1 MNKPESLLT
10 PVVTMDDDL
19 ISVAHITR
27 PQGIRGEVIADLLTD
42 FPERFSKLG
51 AVTVRKASGELV
63 TLQLQQSRPHKG
75 RVVLKF
81 SGIDDMNSAETL
93 RGARVLITAD
103 QLVKLPK
110 DSFYEFDLVDC
121 EVITA
126 DGRLI
131 GKVTGVQRFGA
142 APLLVVNDGER
153 EHLIPLASSICTDV
167 NIEQKRIV
175 VDPPEGLLD
184 L

>member
-1 MNKPESLLT
+1 
-10 PVVTMDDDL
+10 MDDDL
-19 ISVAHITR
+19 ISVAHIAR

-42 FPERFSKLG
+42 FPERFSKLS
-51 AVTVRKASGELV
+51 AVTVKKASGELA
-63 TLQLQQSRPHKG
+63 TLQLQQARLHNG

-121 EVITA
+121 EVVTA
-126 DGRLI
+126 DGQFL

-142 APLLVVNDGER
+142 APLLVVNDGGR

-167 NIEQKRIV
+167 NVAQKRVV

>member
-1 MNKPESLLT
+1 
-10 PVVTMDDDL
+10 MDDDL
-19 ISVAHITR
+19 ISVAHIAR

-42 FPERFSKLG
+42 FPERFSKLS
-51 AVTVRKASGELV
+51 AVTVKKASGELA
-63 TLQLQQSRPHKG
+63 TLQLQQARLHNG

-121 EVITA
+121 EVVTA
-126 DGRLI
+126 DGQFL

-142 APLLVVNDGER
+142 APLQVVNDGGR

-167 NIEQKRIV
+167 NVAQKRVV